1 MLDLHVWGPA
11 FGLPS
16 IDAECLA
23 IIAHF
28 HHSGLPS
35 TAWRLIPSNDP
46 SICPDRTPS
55 LLLLFLLLV
64 SSFVLPF
71 PSLPPPVVAPSHH
84 LPALC
89 HDGAWSSGYDEIVG
103 YLKSKSLLPDLNTGL
118 VEVQQDECFAF
129 MTYLDAHA
137 APLVDLSLYASAANW
152 AATTR
157 PAYSALLSFPL
168 TWTVPTLIRAEAI
181 KRVEHLGLAELDTD
195 FDPNAGLHLSAGRD
209 ALPETFRRHLPL
221 TRAKKTVR
229 EEMTPEQIVAI
240 RLLGLAED
248 CLTTLDK
255 FMSEGGSDEKHP
267 RFFDETQVSTLDCL
281 AYGYLALMVKPQ
293 VPRSFLRDLLETKM
307 PRLVKFVDDMLPTD
321 LPWAAPEVPSLLT
334 SSARVLD
341 SVIRHTPGVGDHYAN
356 EMRQRAEKGTTGI
369 DQRAV
374 VLFMALAAT
383 GAALGYGYHAY
394 KTLQPFGARSQ
405 LWRAQRGTSK
415 LSQFGDLGSMLNSA
429 MGVYESQP
437 MGSAAAQ
444 PGNGQLVKVDSELD

>member
-46 SICPDRTPS
+46 SICPD
-55 LLLLFLLLV
+55 
-64 SSFVLPF
+64 
-71 PSLPPPVVAPSHH
+71 HH

-137 APLVDLSLYASAANW
+137 APPRRPVTLRLGRQLGRHHTARVQRLALV
-152 AATTR
+152 
-157 PAYSALLSFPL
+157 PAD
-168 TWTVPTLIRAEAI
+168 AI